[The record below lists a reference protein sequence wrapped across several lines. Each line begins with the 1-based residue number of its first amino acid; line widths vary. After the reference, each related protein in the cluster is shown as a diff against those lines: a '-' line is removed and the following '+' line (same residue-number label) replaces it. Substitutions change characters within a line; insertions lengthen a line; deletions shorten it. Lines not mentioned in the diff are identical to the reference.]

1 VSLDHHRNTAQGDDD
16 DDDDNHSFL
25 LHDVGEGGGGALMT
39 HVADLSII
47 IRGCNRIDS
56 RVSSANS
63 F

>member
-1 VSLDHHRNTAQGDDD
+1 
-16 DDDDNHSFL
+16 
-25 LHDVGEGGGGALMT
+25 MI

-63 F
+63 FWVAVAK